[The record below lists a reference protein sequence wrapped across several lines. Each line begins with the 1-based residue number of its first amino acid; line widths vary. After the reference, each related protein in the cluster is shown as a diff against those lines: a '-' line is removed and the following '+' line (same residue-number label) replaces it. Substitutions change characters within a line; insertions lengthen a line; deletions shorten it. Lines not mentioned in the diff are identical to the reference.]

1 MLELFWPSM
10 NIYALSLLG
19 YTTIM
24 EDIHHIMIGI
34 IVCIAPI
41 FENRV
46 NMQNIFKQIFAF
58 EKNIFLDG
66 DYELTYVY
74 DILFGGISFFTVKIN

>member
-1 MLELFWPSM
+1 M
-10 NIYALSLLG
+10 NNYVLCLVA

-46 NMQNIFKQIFAF
+46 NMQNIFKQILAF

-66 DYELTYVY
+66 DYEPPFVY
-74 DILFGGISFFTVKIN
+74 DILLSL